1 MARLWLF
8 GRVRFQVEEDGPVTS
23 LKHERAQRLLAWLAL
38 EARNAPQLRSR
49 IVRDLWAGS
58 EAQRPENSLVQ
69 ALRDLRSGA
78 GPAFDHL
85 VREDGDRIGLASGV
99 WVDAIEF
106 ERLALGGRDP
116 EAALALSDRPLLES
130 VQRSGSG
137 WDHHQ
142 RERLDRVRSRLEGSR
157 VTPAGASPAAGPGP
171 AGGDA
176 LPPGERRRPQLRTAA
191 GLGLAA
197 GAAVLAIVLNSAQPG
212 SPRRSDASA
221 CPPGRVAADPRDA
234 RSSQAA
240 PTRKGP
246 RRTGRV
252 AVGLRPAS
260 LEVGREGV
268 WVAQREGVA
277 LVDPGTEQQAA
288 PVIAVAQ
295 QPAGPNAPFSL
306 ALARDRIWA
315 TRRDGFLVA
324 IDRRSR
330 RVAGPPIR
338 YGEQAG
344 DVALAG
350 GAVWVNNYDDRYEG
364 YVTRVDACTGTVSRV
379 RVGRQA
385 NTVYAAF
392 GSLWVTS
399 SVDAALFRLDARTGR
414 TVARIGGLSDP
425 QDMAAADGQ
434 LWVTQ
439 YGARSVQR
447 IDPSVNRAVGKPL
460 RIGPDPAGI
469 TVGAGAVWVPHYG
482 NGTLTRIDL
491 ETKHP
496 RTGVVAAGQSPTD
509 AVVGFG
515 RLWAPNN
522 DGNTV
527 TVMRP

>member
-1 MARLWLF
+1 MVRLWLF
-8 GRVRFQVEEDGPVTS
+8 GRVRFQLEEDGPVTS

-38 EARNAPQLRSR
+38 EARDAPQLRSR

-58 EAQRPENSLVQ
+58 EAQRPDNSLAQ

-78 GPAFDHL
+78 GPAVDQL
-85 VREDGDRIGLASGV
+85 VREDGDRIGLAAGV
-99 WVDAIEF
+99 WIDAVEF
-106 ERLALGGRDP
+106 ERMAGTGRDP
-116 EAALALSDRPLLES
+116 EAALALADRPLLES

-137 WDHHQ
+137 WDHHH
-142 RERLDRVRSRLEGSR
+142 RERLDQVRAGLAGSCAA
-157 VTPAGASPAAGPGP
+157 PASVSPGAGPGP
-171 AGGDA
+171 G
-176 LPPGERRRPQLRTAA
+176 PGPRSRNRRRHPLRQAA
-191 GLGLAA
+191 GLALAA
-197 GAAVLAIVLNSAQPG
+197 GAAALAIVLVGGESDL
-212 SPRRSDASA
+212 PRRSDASA
-221 CPPGRVAADPRDA
+221 CPPGRVAADPRDVRASMAA
-234 RSSQAA
+234 RT
-240 PTRKGP
+240 PEGP
-246 RRTGRV
+246 RRTGKV

-277 LVDPGTEQQAA
+277 LIDPGTEQQAA
-288 PVIAVAQ
+288 PVIAVAR

-364 YVTRVDACTGTVSRV
+364 HLTRVDPCTGAVSRV

-385 NTVYAAF
+385 NTVHAAF

-414 TVARIGGLSDP
+414 RVARIDGLSDP
-425 QDMAAADGQ
+425 QDMAAVDGE

-447 IDPSVNRAVGKPL
+447 IDPRVNRVVGEAL

-469 TVGAGAVWVPHYG
+469 TVGADAVWVPHYG

-491 ETKHP
+491 ASKRP